1 MDCRLA
7 DSTGRDGVMDR
18 LARRTRGRRWY
29 DARPDTPRYWAFFT
43 AGTLVGLLAGAK
55 LDSDE
60 AVTFTIQWL
69 TAVAVAFLLAWMVK
83 R

>member
-1 MDCRLA
+1 MA
-7 DSTGRDGVMDR
+7 YSTEGYGVMDR

-29 DARPDTPRYWAFFT
+29 DARPDAPRYWAFFT
-43 AGTLVGLLAGAK
+43 AGTLVGLLAGAA

-60 AVTFTIQWL
+60 AVTFAIQWL
-69 TAVAVAFLLAWMVK
+69 AAVAIAFLLAWMVK